1 MARACGAQVCS
12 EAYGIFPEQG
22 SNLCPLHWQMDSYPL
37 EHQGS
42 SVSFLVLECVSTAQ
56 IINLLNEI
64 TLSLVP

>member
-1 MARACGAQVCS
+1 
-12 EAYGIFPEQG
+12 
-22 SNLCPLHWQMDSYPL
+22 MDSHPL